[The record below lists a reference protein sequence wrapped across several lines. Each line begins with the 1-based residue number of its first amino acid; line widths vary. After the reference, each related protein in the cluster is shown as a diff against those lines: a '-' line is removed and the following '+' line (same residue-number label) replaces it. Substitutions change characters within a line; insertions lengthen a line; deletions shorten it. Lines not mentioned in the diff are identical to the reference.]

1 MRNVVVFWLLLLWC
15 AACTTVTRQ
24 PPPAAPPQAVQ
35 PPVGE
40 TQDEELRRIVREA
53 EPIINNILD
62 AINKTD
68 HAAYIRD
75 FNDAMRSAYHDKRQF
90 KKINKWRKSRIGEY
104 TAKNVWKIQKQN
116 QYYIIYYW
124 TKFTKAQ
131 NPVTIRMVLERN
143 QESKVLQVAMLSYDA
158 PELKE

>member
-1 MRNVVVFWLLLLWC
+1 MRNAAMLLLLLLC

-24 PPPAAPPQAVQ
+24 PPPPPRPQVVQ
-35 PPVGE
+35 PPAGE
-40 TQDEELRRIVREA
+40 TQDAELRRIVEEA
-53 EPIINNILD
+53 EPIIDNILY
-62 AINKTD
+62 AINASD

-75 FNDAMRSAYHDKRQF
+75 FNDAMKSAYHDKRQF
-90 KKINKWRKSRIGEY
+90 KKINKWRKSRIGEN

-143 QESKVLQVAMLSYDA
+143 EETQALQVAMLSYDA